1 MTVTVKT
8 LREIVRKLEQE
19 VNETNLGSPFFSHDQ
34 YISYPLSKK
43 YIKQLKSRNSERKI
57 AFLDGG
63 NQEIIGAPNFSV
75 QINRIFYCIFDG
87 DKRIKPKNIPN
98 RIEFISAT
106 YAVFRDGQ
114 VHYDTIIEPI
124 RDSHAIYVPKESDLS
139 FNSMD
144 RSVMQGNLRGD
155 ISRVASLA
163 RRFAEWEFM
172 HHLIES
178 ELTKGDVVVADGTLQ
193 TGFPNESKYLD
204 QVFLSGKKTGVI
216 VTGLSKTCSLFT
228 DTGLA
233 LMGSIKQLVAE
244 SNIEFP
250 TWRYYPVVDIHN
262 PQHRASFHVVKLNS
276 ESERIYRYEIFLDQ
290 AKSLSENDLG
300 EILSKLADNSRDV
313 AFPGYPYGLIVAD
326 EHARVRENEL
336 EKYQMMLLSEM
347 SKSGSWNKFK
357 KYIRAIDAHDV
368 LDMLAGV

>member
-1 MTVTVKT
+1 MKT

-34 YISYPLSKK
+34 YISHPLSKK
-43 YIKQLKSRNSERKI
+43 NIKPLKKIDSERKI

-63 NQEIIGAPNFSV
+63 NQEIVGAPNFSI
-75 QINRIFYCIFDG
+75 QINRIFFCIFDG
-87 DKRIKPKNIPN
+87 DRRIKPKNIPD
-98 RIEFISAT
+98 RVEFISAT

-114 VHYDTIIEPI
+114 VHYDSIIEPV
-124 RDSHAIYVPKESDLS
+124 RDGHASYLPRESDLS
-139 FNSMD
+139 FNSVD
-144 RSVMQGNLRGD
+144 RSLMQGNLRGN

-163 RRFAEWEFM
+163 RRFAEWEFS
-172 HHLIES
+172 HHLIEN
-178 ELTKGDVVVADGTLQ
+178 ELNEGDVYVADGTLQ

-204 QVFLSGKKTGVI
+204 QIFSSGKKTGVI

-233 LMGSIKQLVAE
+233 LMGAIRQLVEE
-244 SNIEFP
+244 SKIMAS
-250 TWRYYPVVDIHN
+250 TWTYHPVVDIFN
-262 PQHRASFHVVKLNS
+262 PQHKASFHVVKLNS
-276 ESERIYRYEIFLDQ
+276 ESDRIYRYEIFLDQ

-300 EILSKLADNSRDV
+300 EILSKLSENSRDV

-336 EKYQMMLLSEM
+336 EKYRMMLLSEM